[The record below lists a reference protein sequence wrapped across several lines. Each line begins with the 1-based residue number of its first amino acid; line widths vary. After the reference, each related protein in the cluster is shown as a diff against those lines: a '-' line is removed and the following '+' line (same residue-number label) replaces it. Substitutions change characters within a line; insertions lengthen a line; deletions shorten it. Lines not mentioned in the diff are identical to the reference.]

1 MDEIFSMED
10 TIDRYMK
17 QTIDRRKEDKNLNEQ
32 EIQLLKRETFE
43 LMEKIE
49 LLEASKRKLLGGV
62 PDDCS
67 IEELQQIEQQLELS
81 VGSVRSRKVIPFALP
96 LVITSNFAD
105 FLTSWLF
112 QNQLFKEQI
121 EQLKEKEKT
130 LCAENALLLEKC
142 GVQRQQEPM
151 ELLGRNSS
159 SSLRD
164 SSSGVT
170 SSDDVETELF
180 IGPPVGR

>member
-1 MDEIFSMED
+1 MDEIFSMQD

-32 EIQLLKRETFE
+32 EIQLLKRETSE

-81 VGSVRSRKVIPFALP
+81 VGSVRSRK
-96 LVITSNFAD
+96 
-105 FLTSWLF
+105 
-112 QNQLFKEQI
+112 NQLFKDQI